1 MQSINIGKMRKL
13 GYASEEAYKSLR
25 TNIQFCGKDVRVI
38 GITSCIPNEGKSSIA
53 VNLAQSIA
61 QAGKKVLLIDADMR
75 KSVLMGR
82 YRIKKALNGLSHYL
96 SGMAELDEVLCES
109 NIDGM
114 YMIISGPV
122 PPNPSELLSSE
133 TFKKLIREAR

>member
-25 TNIQFCGKDVRVI
+25 TNIQFCGKDVKVI
-38 GITSCIPNEGKSSIA
+38 GITSCIPNEGKSSIT

-82 YRIKKALNGLSHYL
+82 
-96 SGMAELDEVLCES
+96 
-109 NIDGM
+109 
-114 YMIISGPV
+114 
-122 PPNPSELLSSE
+122 
-133 TFKKLIREAR
+133 